1 MLSGR
6 CKRDWDQM
14 EDVAAGPLLVRRDG
28 DIHFVTM
35 NRPDRLNAI
44 DASMHE
50 ALFEL
55 LPRVDRDESTK
66 VMVLTGAGR
75 GFCSGGDMK
84 VAAAR
89 QGGENVRTVADL
101 TRGRVLSAGRALID
115 MLLTLEKP
123 SIAMVNGPAAG
134 LGANLALLMDVA
146 IMADSAR
153 IGDTH
158 TKAGLVAGDGG
169 AVIWPLLVGPNR
181 AKEFLMLGRLLTGAE
196 AAGIGLISR
205 CVPAVDLEQEVRATA
220 AEFAAM
226 PQYAIRATK
235 LAINRQ
241 ISFMSHMILDT
252 SLAYEHLSQRLPDRE
267 GAVAAFVEGR
277 SDR

>member
-1 MLSGR
+1 
-6 CKRDWDQM
+6 M
-14 EDVAAGPLLVRRDG
+14 EDVTAGPLLVRRDG
-28 DIHFVTM
+28 VVHFVTM
-35 NRPDRLNAI
+35 NRPERLNAI
-44 DASMHE
+44 DAGMHD
-50 ALFEL
+50 ALLEL
-55 LPRVDRDESTK
+55 LPRVDRDDRTK

-89 QGGENVRTVADL
+89 QRGENIRTVADAS
-101 TRGRVLSAGRALID
+101 RGRVLSAGRALID

-181 AKEFLMLGRLLTGAE
+181 AKEFLMLGRLLMGAE
-196 AAGIGLISR
+196 AAAIGLVSR
-205 CVPAVDLEQEVRATA
+205 CVPGEKLEDEVRALA
-220 AEFAAM
+220 SEFAAM
-226 PQYAIRATK
+226 PEYAIRATK
-235 LAINRQ
+235 RAVYRQ
-241 ISFMSHMILDT
+241 IAYMSQMVLDT
-252 SLAYEHLSQRLPDRE
+252 SLSYEHRSRDLPDRGDAV
-267 GAVAAFVEGR
+267 GAFFEGR
-277 SDR
+277 SER